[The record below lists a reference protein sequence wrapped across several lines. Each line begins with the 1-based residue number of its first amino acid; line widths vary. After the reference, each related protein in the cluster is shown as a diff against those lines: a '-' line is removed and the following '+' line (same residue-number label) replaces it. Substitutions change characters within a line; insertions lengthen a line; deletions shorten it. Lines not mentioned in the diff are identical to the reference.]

1 MREVAYKALWF
12 MTACSS
18 TTAYAEEKIV
28 IGSKSVEPFSTAN
41 LSEWTIGLFAVL
53 VVIGIV
59 AWIAKRFSGFGVNQ
73 VGHMNVVSGIS
84 VGHREKVLLIRAG
97 EQHLLLGVAPGR
109 VQTLHT
115 FEKGEI
121 TDIAASQTSN
131 FQETMRNALSKKA
144 EQ

>member
-1 MREVAYKALWF
+1 MREAVYKTLWF
-12 MTACSS
+12 IAACHSV
-18 TTAYAEEKIV
+18 TAYAEEKIV

-59 AWIAKRFSGFGVNQ
+59 AWVAKRFSGFGVNQ

-115 FEKGEI
+115 FDKGEI
-121 TDIAASQTSN
+121 TDVVGSKTSN
-131 FQETMRNALSKKA
+131 FQETMRDALSKKA
-144 EQ
+144 KQ

>member
-1 MREVAYKALWF
+1 MRDVTYKTLWF
-12 MTACSS
+12 IALFGS
-18 TTAYAEEKIV
+18 TTVYAEEKLV

-53 VVIGIV
+53 VAIGIV
-59 AWIAKRFSGFGVNQ
+59 AWVAKRFSAFGVNQ
-73 VGHMNVVSGIS
+73 VGLMNIVAGIS

-97 EQHLLLGVAPGR
+97 EQHILLGVAPGR

-115 FEKGEI
+115 FAKGEI
-121 TDIAASQTSN
+121 EDVAEAKTNN
-131 FQETMRNALSKKA
+131 FQETMRSALSKKA

>member
-1 MREVAYKALWF
+1 MREAVYKTLWF
-12 MTACSS
+12 IAACNSV
-18 TTAYAEEKIV
+18 TAYAEGEIV

-59 AWIAKRFSGFGVNQ
+59 AWVAKRFSGFGVNQ

-115 FEKGEI
+115 FDKGEI
-121 TDIAASQTSN
+121 TDVADSHTRN
-131 FQETMRNALSKKA
+131 FQETMRDALSKKA
-144 EQ
+144 KQ